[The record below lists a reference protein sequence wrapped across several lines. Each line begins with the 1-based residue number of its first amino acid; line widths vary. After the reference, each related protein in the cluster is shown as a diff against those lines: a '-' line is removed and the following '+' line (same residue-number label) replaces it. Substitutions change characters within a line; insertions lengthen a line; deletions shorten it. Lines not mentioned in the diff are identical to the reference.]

1 MAAKEGLYKTWRG
14 KTDIDKLKFLAQ
26 YTYGCKEAGDGMHTS
41 EHPPLKGVGKFK
53 SKLKN

>member
-26 YTYGCKEAGDGMHTS
+26 YTYGCKEAGDGMHTL